1 MLSIS
6 YNLTCTFHKVGPQ
19 RHLLAFNSSK
29 WSRDCKVS
37 TLPLDPTEMLWGP
50 DTPFRAQE
58 TAHMCTLKREDFGEP
73 EFKLFNLSISRF
85 FSSWSPLCIKT
96 LLC

>member
-1 MLSIS
+1 MLAIS
-6 YNLTCTFHKVGPQ
+6 YNLTCTFHKVWPQ
-19 RHLLAFNSSK
+19 RHLLVFNSSK

-50 DTPFRAQE
+50 DTPFHAQE
-58 TAHMCTLKREDFGEP
+58 TAHMCALKEKTLESLNS
-73 EFKLFNLSISRF
+73 KLFKLSISRF
-85 FSSWSPLCIKT
+85 FSSWSPLYIKT